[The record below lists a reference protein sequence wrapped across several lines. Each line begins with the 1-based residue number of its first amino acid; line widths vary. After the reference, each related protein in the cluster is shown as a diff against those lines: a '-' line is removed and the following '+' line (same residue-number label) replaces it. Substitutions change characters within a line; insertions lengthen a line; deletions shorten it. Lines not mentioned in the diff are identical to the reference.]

1 MTANT
6 KAIDDAIKPI
16 LTRLNSVSKDIEAS
30 AIMSRDGHTLT
41 SVLGNSVDPDRLGA
55 MCASLLSLAEKTS
68 KELDRG
74 ALKQVLIGGEKGSIL
89 LLHIGANAVL
99 SIVAKAGANLGMVF
113 VEAKKTATEIANTG
127 IFTASA

>member
-1 MTANT
+1 MTANN
-6 KAIDDAIKPI
+6 KAIDDAVKPI
-16 LTRLNSVSKDIEAS
+16 LSRLNSVSKDIEAS

-41 SVLGNSVDPDRLGA
+41 SVLGNNVDPDRLGA

-127 IFTASA
+127 IFAAA